1 MKTIL
6 NLGNRIS
13 RFAASF
19 FLISIFMFNSQL
31 GMAAKRIETHK
42 PEKDQTIML
51 ALLLDTSNS
60 MDGLIDQAKS
70 QLWKIVNELAAAKCG
85 DGSKPKI
92 KIALY
97 EYGND
102 GLPSSEG
109 YIRQVSAL
117 TNDLDLIS
125 EKLFAL
131 RTNGGS
137 EFCGHVI
144 RTSLNQLD
152 WSTSSADLKMIF
164 IAGNEPFTQGSVS
177 YREACALAKEKGVIV
192 NTIYCGDFNEGMNS
206 NWKDGAEIAGG
217 TFMSIEQNSKTVYVA
232 TPYDDRLSQL
242 NDQLNKTYVYYGS
255 TGSYKKDQQLVQ
267 DKNAESYGAANKAER
282 TVSKGSY
289 AYSNSTWDLVD
300 ASKENEQVI
309 SKAKDDELPNEM
321 KGMTVDQRKVYV
333 KGKSEERAK
342 IQTEI
347 QTVSKQRQEY
357 IVKNTPKEQSENMLD
372 AAMISAIK
380 SKAKTKNLTW
390 E

>member
-1 MKTIL
+1 M
-6 NLGNRIS
+6 LGTQMA
-13 RFAASF
+13 F
-19 FLISIFMFNSQL
+19 
-31 GMAAKRIETHK
+31 AAKRTET
-42 PEKDQTIML
+42 PREKDQTIML

-70 QLWKIVNELAAAKCG
+70 QLWKIVNELSAAKCG

-109 YIRQVSAL
+109 YIRQVSTL

-152 WSTSSADLKMIF
+152 WSNSNADLKMIF

-192 NTIYCGDFNEGMNS
+192 NTIYCGDFNEGLNS
-206 NWKDGAEIAGG
+206 NWKDGADIGGG
-217 TFMSIEQNSKTVYVA
+217 TFMSIEQNSKTVYIP
-232 TPYDDRLSQL
+232 TPYDDRISQL

-255 TGSYKKDQQLVQ
+255 TGSRKKEMQEAQ
-267 DKNAESYGAANKAER
+267 DNNAASYGAANKAER
-282 TVSKGSY
+282 AVSKSSS
-289 AYSNSTWDLVD
+289 AYVNSTWDLVD
-300 ASKENEQVI
+300 A
-309 SKAKDDELPNEM
+309 D
-321 KGMTVDQRKVYV
+321 RKSVV
-333 KGKSEERAK
+333 
-342 IQTEI
+342 
-347 QTVSKQRQEY
+347 
-357 IVKNTPKEQSENMLD
+357 
-372 AAMISAIK
+372 
-380 SKAKTKNLTW
+380 
-390 E
+390 

>member
-19 FLISIFMFNSQL
+19 FLIFIFMFGNHT
-31 GMAAKRIETHK
+31 GMAAKRVETLK
-42 PEKDQTIML
+42 PEKEQTIML

-109 YIRQVSAL
+109 YIRQVSTL

-152 WSTSSADLKMIF
+152 WSASSADLKMIF

-177 YREACALAKEKGVIV
+177 YREACGLAKEKGVIV
-192 NTIYCGDFNEGMNS
+192 NTIYCGDFNEGLNS
-206 NWKDGAEIAGG
+206 NWKDGADVAGG
-217 TFMSIEQNSKTVYVA
+217 TFMSIQQNSKTVYVA
-232 TPYDDRLSQL
+232 TPYDDRLSDL
-242 NDQLNKTYVYYGS
+242 NDRLNKTYVYYGS
-255 TGSYKKDQQLVQ
+255 TGSYKKEQQLAQ

-282 TVSKGSY
+282 AVSKSSH
-289 AYSNSTWDLVD
+289 AYTNSNWDLVD
-300 ASKENEQVI
+300 AEKDDAKVI
-309 SKAKDDELPNEM
+309 EKAKDEELPAEM
-321 KGMTVDQRKVYV
+321 KGMTVDQRKAYV
-333 KGKSEERAK
+333 KGKSDERAK

-347 QTVSKQRQEY
+347 QTVNKQRQEY
-357 IVKNTPKEQSENMLD
+357 IIKNTPKEQEGMLD
-372 AAMISAIK
+372 AAMINAIK
-380 SKAKTKNLTW
+380 SKAKTKNLTF

>member
-6 NLGNRIS
+6 NRFS
-13 RFAASF
+13 RSIGSF
-19 FLISIFMFNSQL
+19 FLIIIFMFGNQA
-31 GMAAKRIETHK
+31 GMAAARTKTPQ

-70 QLWKIVNELAAAKCG
+70 QLWKIVNELSAAKCS
-85 DGSKPKI
+85 DGAKPKI

-152 WSTSSADLKMIF
+152 WSNSSADLKMIF

-177 YREACALAKEKGVIV
+177 YREACSLAKEKGVVV
-192 NTIYCGDFNEGMNS
+192 NTIYCGDFNEGLNS
-206 NWKDGAEIAGG
+206 NWKDGSDLAGG
-217 TFMSIEQNSKTVYVA
+217 TFMSIEQNSKTVYVP

-242 NDQLNKTYVYYGS
+242 NDRLNKTYVYYGA
-255 TGSYKKDQQLVQ
+255 TGSDKKMRQEAQDQ
-267 DKNAESYGAANKAER
+267 NAASYGAANKAER
-282 TVSKGSY
+282 AISKGSS

-300 ASKENEQVI
+300 ASKENEETI
-309 SKAKDDELPNEM
+309 GKAKDSELPQEM
-321 KGMTVDQRKVYV
+321 KDMTVEQRKAYV
-333 KGKSEERAK
+333 KNKSDERAK

-347 QTVSKQRQEY
+347 QTINKQRQEY
-357 IVKNTPKEQSENMLD
+357 IAKNTPKEQESMLD
-372 AAMISAIK
+372 AAMINSIK
-380 SKAKTKNLTW
+380 SKAKTKNLKW

>member
-6 NLGNRIS
+6 NRIS

-19 FLISIFMFNSQL
+19 FLAFIFMFGNQVS
-31 GMAAKRIETHK
+31 MAAKRTESPK

-85 DGSKPKI
+85 DGSKPRI

-137 EFCGHVI
+137 EFCGQVI
-144 RTSLNQLD
+144 RKSLNQLD
-152 WSTSSADLKMIF
+152 WSNSNADLKMIF
-164 IAGNEPFTQGSVS
+164 IAGNEPFTQGPVS

-192 NTIYCGDFNEGMNS
+192 NTIYCGDFNEGLNT
-206 NWKDGAEIAGG
+206 NWKDGSDIAGG

-232 TPYDDRLSQL
+232 TPYDNRLSQL

-255 TGSYKKDQQLVQ
+255 AGVSKKEMQLAQ
-267 DKNAESYGAANKAER
+267 DRNAESYGAANKAER
-282 TVSKGSY
+282 TVSKSSH

-309 SKAKDDELPNEM
+309 AKAKDDELPQEM
-321 KGMTVDQRKVYV
+321 KGMTAEQRKAYV

-342 IQTEI
+342 IQAEI
-347 QTVSKQRQEY
+347 QNVNKQRQEY
-357 IVKNTPKEQSENMLD
+357 IVKNTPKEQENMLD
-372 AAMISAIK
+372 AAMINSIK